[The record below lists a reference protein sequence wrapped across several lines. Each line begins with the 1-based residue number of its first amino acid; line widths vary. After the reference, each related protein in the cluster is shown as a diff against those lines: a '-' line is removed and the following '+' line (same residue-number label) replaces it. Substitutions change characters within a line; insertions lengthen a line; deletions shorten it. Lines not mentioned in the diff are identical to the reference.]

1 MDFVRAW
8 RPEAAARFSRAD
20 VLRVAFACLPDGPR
34 FGAALLPNPSGFS
47 PEQRL
52 HSSKEFG
59 RVFADPARS
68 SDRFFTILGRPNT
81 RQIPRLGLTISRRA
95 AKRAV
100 DRNKL
105 KRLARESFRMQQ
117 SLPSWDFVVMAKTGA
132 DHTER
137 RVLRESLD
145 RHFARLK
152 AQAAAAS
159 NG

>member
-1 MDFVRAW
+1 LPG
-8 RPEAAARFSRAD
+8 RPA
-20 VLRVAFACLPDGPR
+20 
-34 FGAALLPNPSGFS
+34 GFS

-52 HSSKEFG
+52 HTAKEFG

-68 SDRFFTILGRPNT
+68 SDRFFTMLGRPNA
-81 RQIPRLGLTISRRA
+81 RPSARLGLTISRRA

-105 KRLARESFRMQQ
+105 KRLAREAFRMQQ
-117 SLPSWDFVVMAKTGA
+117 SLPCWDFVVMAKTGA
-132 DHTER
+132 DRSER
-137 RVLRESLD
+137 RLLRESLD

-152 AQAAAAS
+152 AVAAGR